1 MKSTPGEDA
10 VMIIEMTK
18 DDLEC
23 YINLVDKTVAGFEKI
38 DSNFEIRSTVDK
50 MLPHSIAC
58 YRDIIHESAEV
69 ANFSTVLFK
78 KLPQPP
84 QPSTATTLIC

>member
-1 MKSTPGEDA
+1 MKSTPSEDA

-18 DDLEC
+18 NDLEC
-23 YINLVDKTVAGFEKI
+23 YINLVDKAVAGFEKI
-38 DSNFEIRSTVDK
+38 DSNFEKRSTVDK
-50 MLPHSIAC
+50 MLPNSIAC

>member
-1 MKSTPGEDA
+1 MKSTPSEDA

-18 DDLEC
+18 NDLEC
-23 YINLVDKTVAGFEKI
+23 YINLVDKAVAGFEKI
-38 DSNFEIRSTVDK
+38 DSNFEKRSTVDK
-50 MLPHSIAC
+50 MLPNSIAC

-69 ANFSTVLFK
+69 ANFTTVLFK